1 MARAISAAALAT
13 LVLSAGM
20 VAAQTPPPAPT
31 APPGQPGAAPPGQ
44 PVPPGGTPQPW
55 TVPLQ
60 PGQPQPGQP
69 QPGQPQPQPY
79 PYPYPYPQPYQPQ
92 PYPQPY
98 GQQPYGQQPYGQQ
111 PYGQQPYGQQPYGQQ
126 PYGQQPPPPQEE
138 DSISGETRND
148 VHALDWMTF
157 HIGLTG
163 GLGVNAIDK
172 PSDQSVNGQSF
183 TPNYPGWV
191 GLNAV
196 IGPQIE
202 LRFLGYFGIEVD
214 FLYASEN
221 GSTEIEVF
229 DEVTRQTTTFTM
241 SLGHGALH
249 VPILFKGAI
258 PGEVATPVFFIGPE
272 VVKTGGSRFEQKGTN
287 ETGVR
292 YGAYTRNYT
301 MLAFGLGL
309 EFNLPTKGADLR
321 IPLTLRG
328 GYNPS
333 VGDSREERVH
343 AFPDEGDVAVE
354 RFDTAWQWTAR
365 AQIGLQVAF

>member
-1 MARAISAAALAT
+1 M
-13 LVLSAGM
+13 
-20 VAAQTPPPAPT
+20 PP
-31 APPGQPGAAPPGQ
+31 
-44 PVPPGGTPQPW
+44 
-55 TVPLQ
+55 Q

-69 QPGQPQPQPY
+69 QPGQPQPGQPQPY
-79 PYPYPYPQPYQPQ
+79 PYPYPQ

-111 PYGQQPYGQQPYGQQ
+111 PYGQQPYGQQPYGYQG
-126 PYGQQPPPPQEE
+126 YGQPPPPQEE
-138 DSISGETRND
+138 DSLSGETRND
-148 VHALDWMTF
+148 VHVLDWMTF

-172 PSDQSVNGQSF
+172 PSDQSINGQSF

-229 DEVTRQTTTFTM
+229 DEVTRQTSTFTM

-272 VVKTGGSRFEQKGTN
+272 VVKTGGPRFEQKGTN

-328 GYNPS
+328 GFNPS

-343 AFPDEGDVAVE
+343 AFPDEGDIAME